1 MNDKVSALTIKSLN
15 VNSIGKQPKR
25 GQVFQFLRKKNAD
38 IYVLVD
44 TRIDPQ
50 IEHLIKAEWGGQAF
64 FNSFS
69 SQSRGIAILFRKNL
83 CIDIINQY
91 CDQEGNCLQLIAK
104 FDALYGPNTDEPD
117 FYQNIVFKIPENWNP
132 DYAIFGGDWNLVLNQ
147 DLDTHNYLRENNTN
161 AREIVKN
168 QIEQLDLVD
177 VWRNNNLEVNIYTWF
192 KRDATI
198 TRGHKCARLDFFLI
212 TENLCPYVSDCLIE
226 PAI

>member
-91 CDQEGNCLQLIAK
+91 CDQEGNCLQLLAK
-104 FDALYGPNTDEPD
+104 FDDKIVLIDALYGPNTDEPD
-117 FYQNIVFKIPENWNP
+117 FYQNVVFKIPENWNP
-132 DYAIFGGDWNLVLNQ
+132 DYAIFGGG
-147 DLDTHNYLRENNTN
+147 
-161 AREIVKN
+161 
-168 QIEQLDLVD
+168 
-177 VWRNNNLEVNIYTWF
+177 LELSF
-192 KRDATI
+192 KSGFRY
-198 TRGHKCARLDFFLI
+198 
-212 TENLCPYVSDCLIE
+212 P
-226 PAI
+226 